1 MFGVNIGGMLLE
13 FFRDALR
20 ETFHTEEEIM
30 EILKIANNRMQA
42 EIKRID
48 DKRAKEKAEDI
59 AAMKKWKARQKEE
72 ERERIRNMR

>member
-1 MFGVNIGGMLLE
+1 
-13 FFRDALR
+13 
-20 ETFHTEEEIM
+20 M

-42 EIKRID
+42 KIKRID